1 MSRQLRAARAAE
13 NQIALLFLHSR
24 IRSAIDAVG
33 RNDMVEAVEFS
44 NSELVPTLFDEVSDE
59 ALELA
64 AGDSR
69 GLFCS
74 CGGCNSACSQGS
86 R

>member
-1 MSRQLRAARAAE
+1 MTEEILVSDLSE
-13 NQIALLFLHSR
+13 STLL
-24 IRSAIDAVG
+24 
-33 RNDMVEAVEFS
+33 E
-44 NSELVPTLFDEVSDE
+44 EVSDE

>member
-1 MSRQLRAARAAE
+1 MLESKT
-13 NQIALLFLHSR
+13 
-24 IRSAIDAVG
+24 
-33 RNDMVEAVEFS
+33 
-44 NSELVPTLFDEVSDE
+44 TLDPGVFTYQVSDD
-59 ALELA
+59 ALEAA

-74 CGGCNSACSQGS
+74 CGGCTSACSQGS

>member
-1 MSRQLRAARAAE
+1 MTEVTLVSDLSESAIA
-13 NQIALLFLHSR
+13 ALL
-24 IRSAIDAVG
+24 
-33 RNDMVEAVEFS
+33 
-44 NSELVPTLFDEVSDE
+44 DEVSDE
-59 ALELA
+59 ALEMA

>member
-1 MSRQLRAARAAE
+1 MTEDALVSDMSE
-13 NQIALLFLHSR
+13 WVFVTLL
-24 IRSAIDAVG
+24 
-33 RNDMVEAVEFS
+33 E
-44 NSELVPTLFDEVSDE
+44 EVSDE

-74 CGGCNSACSQGS
+74 CDGCNSACSQGS